1 MGILNDHLNP
11 RLSGCRLAY
20 KLGGR
25 DPQSSAVSAE
35 ALGRLHRNLSNS
47 PTAIFVTQAHPGS
60 LNCSAVFV
68 DVAQLRVTT
77 SKHWILHLATVRGPL
92 SVRVCK
98 TNTSIAGADFTWD
111 EMKKTE
117 SVDIVI
123 CTSRMT
129 ATQNAPHGGS
139 QPVQLYES
147 RARGLRWASLG
158 RAGVWFFCFFSVL
171 PWSVWVGWQ
180 NSHSNQNSIQTMTGR
195 WNWFCS
201 ENTFCVGVAL
211 RALASAAFN

>member
-1 MGILNDHLNP
+1 MFVMLKCSRVRMGILNDHLNP

-77 SKHWILHLATVRGPL
+77 SKHSAVNI
-92 SVRVCK
+92 
-98 TNTSIAGADFTWD
+98 TS
-111 EMKKTE
+111 
-117 SVDIVI
+117 
-123 CTSRMT
+123 CNCQR
-129 ATQNAPHGGS
+129 
-139 QPVQLYES
+139 PVECQ
-147 RARGLRWASLG
+147 SL
-158 RAGVWFFCFFSVL
+158 
-171 PWSVWVGWQ
+171 
-180 NSHSNQNSIQTMTGR
+180 
-195 WNWFCS
+195 
-201 ENTFCVGVAL
+201 
-211 RALASAAFN
+211 